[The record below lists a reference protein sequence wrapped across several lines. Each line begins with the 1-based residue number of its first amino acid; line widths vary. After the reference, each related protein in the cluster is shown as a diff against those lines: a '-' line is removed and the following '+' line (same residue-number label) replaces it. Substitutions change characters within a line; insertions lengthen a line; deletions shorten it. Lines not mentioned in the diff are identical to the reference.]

1 MPSWSPKI
9 AMLLFLVWRSGRF
22 WSEYCPT
29 YNNVASSYNIP
40 NPSRQS
46 RQDRPGRIS
55 GLLPKRT
62 RNTPKDPAN
71 QPPSA
76 SSEPVRMPENQ
87 VSLPLRA
94 YKTERETSFTTYT
107 NQYNLNNPGPKQ
119 AKGTPIRA
127 SHCTNCKSNIPQTGV
142 CTTCQESAR
151 YEVWYRVIISASGA
165 NVAVRWEMMANPSL
179 SNEKDLAEENFD
191 EGEDLFVLYEDAIV
205 DKSFNP
211 NPLA

>member
-1 MPSWSPKI
+1 MVAQDSDVTVPGVEKWALLVGVLPNLQQRGFKLQYPK
-9 AMLLFLVWRSGRF
+9 
-22 WSEYCPT
+22 SEQT
-29 YNNVASSYNIP
+29 KQTRQT
-40 NPSRQS
+40 RQS
-46 RQDRPGRIS
+46 KRAVAEEDEEYTEGSSKSTSKRKLRTRANAGKSGKSPAPSLQDRER
-55 GLLPKRT
+55 LH
-62 RNTPKDPAN
+62 
-71 QPPSA
+71 
-76 SSEPVRMPENQ
+76 
-87 VSLPLRA
+87 SLH
-94 YKTERETSFTTYT
+94 TYT

-127 SHCTNCKSNIPQTGV
+127 SHCTNCKSSIPQTGV

-165 NVAVRWEMMANPSL
+165 NVAVRWEMMANPTL

>member
-1 MPSWSPKI
+1 MVAQDSDVTVPGVEKWALLVGVLPNLQQRGFKLQYPK
-9 AMLLFLVWRSGRF
+9 
-22 WSEYCPT
+22 SEQT
-29 YNNVASSYNIP
+29 KQTRQT
-40 NPSRQS
+40 RQS
-46 RQDRPGRIS
+46 KRAVAEEDEEYTEGSSKSTSKRKLRTRANAGKSGKSPAPSLQDR
-55 GLLPKRT
+55 
-62 RNTPKDPAN
+62 D
-71 QPPSA
+71 
-76 SSEPVRMPENQ
+76 
-87 VSLPLRA
+87 SLPILTNIIKK
-94 YKTERETSFTTYT
+94 KT
-107 NQYNLNNPGPKQ
+107 PGPKQ

-127 SHCTNCKSNIPQTGV
+127 SHCTNCKSNIPQSGV